1 MKTKLQKLLIAIAGL
16 LVNHWAYAYNFEF
29 DGIYYDILSSENRTV
44 KVVGCGVNTAKI
56 TIPEKIIGGSITY
69 SVTAIGDNAFIS
81 REDLTSVTIG
91 NSVTSIGESA
101 FSCCYGLTEVTIPNS
116 VTSIGESAFYL
127 CEGLTS
133 VTIPNSVTSIGS
145 KAFYNCDG
153 LTSVTIGNSVT
164 SIGKGAFSGC
174 KGLTSVTIPNSVT
187 TIGDS
192 AFYNCTGLTSVT
204 IPNSVTSIRARA
216 FYGCDLTSVTIPNS
230 VTSIG
235 SEAFSSCNGLNKV
248 NISDINA
255 WCNINFFYP
264 DCNPLY
270 YAKNLYLNDT
280 KITNL
285 VIPNS
290 VTSIGENA
298 FYGCGLTSVTIPNSV
313 TSIGSKAFYGCDLT
327 SVTIQNE
334 QLEKIAYDAFN
345 RCSGLNKVNISDIKA
360 WCNINFVNYTSN
372 PLYYAKNLYLN
383 DTKITDLVIPNS
395 VTSIGK
401 YAFYGCDLTSV
412 TIQNEQLKIGD
423 KAFASDNCNNIF
435 CSSKT
440 PPTECNISA
449 FSNSMLMY
457 STLNIPLGTKSAYES
472 VDPWRN
478 FWNIVEKDFSDVE
491 EIIIEESE
499 YISVC
504 VNGGEIVINNA
515 LNCDVT
521 VYSLT
526 GQPIY
531 CNNEYNG
538 ESISLSKGIYI
549 VKAGGKTR
557 KVII

>member
-1 MKTKLQKLLIAIAGL
+1 MKQTFQKLLIAIAGL
-16 LVNHWAYAYNFEF
+16 LVSHWAYASDFEF

-44 KVVGCGVNTAKI
+44 KVARSYYTGNL
-56 TIPEKIIGGSITY
+56 TIPKKIIGGSITY
-69 SVTAIGDNAFIS
+69 SVTAIGD
-81 REDLTSVTIG
+81 R
-91 NSVTSIGESA
+91 A
-101 FSCCYGLTEVTIPNS
+101 FS
-116 VTSIGESAFYL
+116 A

-133 VTIPNSVTSIGS
+133 VTIPNSVTSIGEN
-145 KAFYNCDG
+145 AFYNCDGLTSVTIPNSVTSIGNSAFEYCTGLTSVTIPNSVTSIGNNAFSYCTGLTSVTIGNSVTTIGVGAFKDCDGLTSVTIPNSVTTIGGSAFMDCDG

-164 SIGKGAFSGC
+164 SIDF
-174 KGLTSVTIPNSVT
+174 
-187 TIGDS
+187 
-192 AFYNCTGLTSVT
+192 
-204 IPNSVTSIRARA
+204 RA
-216 FYGCDLTSVTIPNS
+216 FYG
-230 VTSIG
+230 
-235 SEAFSSCNGLNKV
+235 CNGLNKV

-255 WCNINFFYP
+255 WCNINFFYSN
-264 DCNPLY
+264 CNPLY

-285 VIPNS
+285 IIPNS
-290 VTSIGENA
+290 VTSIGKYA
-298 FYGCGLTSVTIPNSV
+298 FYGCDLTSVTIPNSV
-313 TSIGSKAFYGCDLT
+313 TSIGFCAFYGCDLT

-334 QLEKIAYDAFN
+334 QLEKIADDAFN

-412 TIQNEQLKIGD
+412 TIQNEQLKIGSN
-423 KAFASDNCNNIF
+423 AFASDNCNNIF

-531 CNNEYNG
+531 CNNEYNS